1 MRAKSPS
8 NPAAASSPVSPEA
21 GTGAAGTGAVRTG
34 AARSGAAG
42 SGLRLHGVTVRRGEI
57 VALDDVDVH
66 LPAGAITLLWG
77 GNGSGK
83 TTMLLALAG
92 CLEVEGGHIDGLA
105 GQQVALVPQA
115 PPTPERLPLTVRAAV
130 EMGCW
135 PGRGLLAGLTAQDR
149 QRVQEAMEVMRIAD
163 LAGRQLSRVSGGQR
177 QRALVAQALVRRAP
191 ILLADEPTA
200 AADVASTEIIHRVL
214 REEADRGAVVVVASH
229 DPEVRE
235 LADHVVEMRAG
246 RIVN

>member
-1 MRAKSPS
+1 MRADSMPSPADV
-8 NPAAASSPVSPEA
+8 P
-21 GTGAAGTGAVRTG
+21 GGAALAGARQGAEG
-34 AARSGAAG
+34 AAQ
-42 SGLRLHGVTVRRGEI
+42 GLRLHGVTVRRGEI
-57 VALDDVDVH
+57 LALDDVDVH

-77 GNGSGK
+77 GNGCGK

-92 CLEVEGGHIDGLA
+92 CLEIEGGHIDGLA
-105 GQQVALVPQA
+105 GQRVALVPQA

-135 PGRGLLAGLTAQDR
+135 PARGLMAGLTARDR
-149 QRVQEAMEVMRIAD
+149 QRVDDAMAVMRITD

-177 QRALVAQALVRRAP
+177 QRALVAQALVQRAP

-246 RIVN
+246 RIIA